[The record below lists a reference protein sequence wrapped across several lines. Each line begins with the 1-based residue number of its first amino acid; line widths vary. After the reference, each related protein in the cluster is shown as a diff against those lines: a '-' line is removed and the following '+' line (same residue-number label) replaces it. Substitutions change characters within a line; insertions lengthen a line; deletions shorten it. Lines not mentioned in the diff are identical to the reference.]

1 MKLLLYIAITLVLFA
16 TLPVVTVLRIPVLY
30 TFSYSLLMLLAIV
43 NVFTNRYFF
52 IDRKGNYQTSI
63 ISTFLIIL
71 WGLLMLILKI
81 GFKDDKGTRDILFF
95 LIMPML
101 VFVLLDSQ
109 HSTIKKK
116 IATIILFFLV
126 VECFLATIEFMLSYN
141 FFNDIRNFDSELVNF
156 GFGEFRSTA
165 LLGNPLA
172 NALCVSIIMGFILT
186 SSIIL
191 YKKFFF
197 LLIGHIALLAFNARG
212 ALLVW
217 AFIDFIFIISV
228 LRIQKLKPVV
238 AFTIIIST
246 TIVAFVLYFLMENY
260 GFGGRLINSKVIDG
274 SSQIRLQL
282 EGSFDQLNGMDFLF
296 GSSDKYIS
304 VLSQGNAVGS
314 ENSFVALIF
323 KHGIIAFS
331 VMFCLYFFWIKAI
344 LKSQTLFHKIIILN
358 AFIIVGLTNNALSDF
373 QPWLFFILCSTILN
387 TSTDGWYYKTN
398 RQMAK
403 DKIRVS

>member
-1 MKLLLYIAITLVLFA
+1 MKLLLYFAIALALFA
-16 TLPVVTVLRIPVLY
+16 TLPVVTVLGIPVLY
-30 TFSYSLLMLLAIV
+30 TLTYSLIMLLAIV
-43 NVFTNRYFF
+43 NIFTNRYSF
-52 IDRKGNYQTSI
+52 INRKGNYNPSI
-63 ISTFLIIL
+63 ITTFLIIV

-81 GFKDDKGTRDILFF
+81 GFKDDRGSRDILFF

-109 HSTIKKK
+109 HSITKKN
-116 IATIILFFLV
+116 IANIILFFFGA
-126 VECFLATIEFMLSYN
+126 ECFLASVEFIINYN
-141 FFNDIRNFDSELVNF
+141 FFNEIRNFDSELVDF

-165 LLGNPLA
+165 FLGNPLA
-172 NALCVSIIMGFILT
+172 NALCVSIMMGFVLT
-186 SSIIL
+186 STLKL

-217 AFIDFIFIISV
+217 VFIDFIFIISV

-260 GFGGRLINSKVIDG
+260 GFGGRLVNTSILDG
-274 SSQIRLQL
+274 STQVRLKL

-304 VLSQGNAVGS
+304 VLSQGNAAGS

-331 VMFCLYFFWIKAI
+331 VMFCLYVFWIKTI
-344 LKSQTLFHKIIILN
+344 LKSQTLFYKIIILS

-373 QPWLFFILCSTILN
+373 QPWLFFILCSTMLS
-387 TSTDGWYYKTN
+387 TSNVEWYYKTN
-398 RQMAK
+398 RQIAK
-403 DKIRVS
+403 R